1 MASDR
6 MLLALSSPLTV
17 DKSAETRL
25 VKGFMSV
32 ELPDR
37 SEELAP
43 AEEFN
48 IASFMAKPTLM
59 YNHKFWY
66 DEMGNAVAIGVP
78 RQMFVGKLAK
88 NESDDS
94 VYNVIN
100 TESGEVA
107 DVIPKAKVPDLRVG
121 TKGVWVV
128 AEVTQDRV
136 WKMVERGEL
145 NAFSWRGL
153 TAVSYR
159 VNKDGTTQKVLTD
172 IDLFEVSLV
181 NVPNNAYATAMVAK
195 SVDGQL
201 IAEKST
207 PQDLIVHVV
216 RIDKTKFQTREK
228 TVEYLKAHNLQH
240 DSIREDDTSF
250 FSLQK
255 GLDLFDKN
263 SLVSVKMADGI
274 LVVAGSVVQ
283 KTLDPLA
290 VFGVRLTESDVT
302 KMSDLFAKESTMA
315 DTNAAVKDA
324 QDKKDEATKK
334 ADTSTETK
342 ATDANAKTDEEK
354 AKMKPD
360 DKKKDEGKK
369 DADTGAEKKDEQKSD
384 TQKQFELLVGGIS
397 QATAKSMSEAL
408 TPVFTEFTKTL
419 TAIGT
424 SVQSLAEKMDKTL
437 EAKGETKNETKK
449 DADTNTEK
457 KDEKSKSATTEANPY
472 GEMLATLATLNQRLT
487 ETAKTVEVVAKSVP
501 IQPTRDETVQK
512 KETEKGQ
519 KTDPNAC
526 FDDLWPFAK
535 S

>member
-1 MASDR
+1 
-6 MLLALSSPLTV
+6 
-17 DKSAETRL
+17 
-25 VKGFMSV
+25 
-32 ELPDR
+32 
-37 SEELAP
+37 
-43 AEEFN
+43 
-48 IASFMAKPTLM
+48 
-59 YNHKFWY
+59 
-66 DEMGNAVAIGVP
+66 
-78 RQMFVGKLAK
+78 
-88 NESDDS
+88 
-94 VYNVIN
+94 
-100 TESGEVA
+100 
-107 DVIPKAKVPDLRVG
+107 
-121 TKGVWVV
+121 
-128 AEVTQDRV
+128 
-136 WKMVERGEL
+136 MVERGEL

-181 NVPNNAYATAMVAK
+181 NVPNNGYSTAMAVK

-201 IAEKST
+201 IAEKSVT
-207 PQDLIVHVV
+207 QDLIVHVV

-228 TVEYLKAHNLQH
+228 TVEYLKEHNLQH

-290 VFGVRLTESDVT
+290 VFGVRLTESDVM
-302 KMSDLFAKESTMA
+302 KMADLFAKESTMA
-315 DTNAAVKDA
+315 DTNAAVNDA
-324 QDKKDEATKK
+324 QEKKDEAAKK
-334 ADTSTETK
+334 AETSTETK
-342 ATDANAKTDEEK
+342 TTETTAKTDEEK

-360 DKKKDEGKK
+360 DKKCAADTKK
-369 DADTGAEKKDEQKSD
+369 NADTGTEKKDDQKSES
-384 TQKQFELLVGGIS
+384 QKQFELLVGGIS
-397 QATAKSMSEAL
+397 QATAKSMSDAL

-424 SVQSLAEKMDKTL
+424 SVQLLAEKMDKTL
-437 EAKGETKNETKK
+437 DVKGGKNETEKNM
-449 DADTNTEK
+449 DANTDTEK
-457 KDEKSKSATTEANPY
+457 KDEKSKSATTEGNPY
-472 GEMLATLATLNQRLT
+472 GDMLATLATLNQRLT

-501 IQPTRDETVQK
+501 LQPTRDEKVEK